1 MFENA
6 TLSLVSTVLDRL
18 SQNHSLIAS
27 NMANVNT
34 QGYKAAKIDFEAMLA
49 PVSEVVNSENGDAT
63 ELTKAL
69 ARIDRQEI
77 PVVESETVGVLID
90 QEMIN
95 LAENTLKYKALV
107 SARSELSSIKSIAI
121 KGRS

>member
-34 QGYKAAKIDFEAMLA
+34 QGYKAAQIDFEAMLA
-49 PVSEVVNSENGDAT
+49 PVSEVVNSENGGAT

-69 ARIDRQEI
+69 ARLDRQEI
-77 PVVESETVGVLID
+77 PVFESETAGVLID

>member
-34 QGYKAAKIDFEAMLA
+34 KGYKAAQIDFEAMLA
-49 PVSEVVNSENGDAT
+49 PVSEVVNSENGGAT

-69 ARIDRQEI
+69 ARLDRQEI
-77 PVVESETVGVLID
+77 PVFESETAGVLID

>member
-18 SQNHSLIAS
+18 SQNHSLIAN

-34 QGYKAAKIDFEAMLA
+34 QGYKTVEINFEAMLA
-49 PVSEVVNSENGDAT
+49 QVSEIVNSQHGGAT
-63 ELTKAL
+63 ELTKEL
-69 ARIDRQEI
+69 EKIDRQEI
-77 PVVESETVGVLID
+77 PVVESETAGVLID

>member
-34 QGYKAAKIDFEAMLA
+34 QGYKAAQIDFEAMLA